1 MSKGAREASAR
12 DRIAAQRAA
21 ERKRAQRKRLM
32 IITAVGVVAVAAI
45 GLGSWFA
52 ASQDTAEKPLLAQ
65 APADV
70 NPDGT
75 VTLAKAGVTA
85 PVLDVYEDF
94 QCPAC
99 KALETS
105 SGSTIKN
112 LAAEGKAKVV
122 YHPLSIFSMEPTKSN
137 SIRAGAAARCITD
150 GAQWL
155 AFHDKLFQ
163 NQPSE
168 TVEGFALNDL
178 VAWGEEAGVTAPGF
192 PECVTSQKHAAA
204 QESQSAKVL
213 REANVTGTPLV
224 KLNGKALPNEVAFVP
239 GKLREAVLAAGG

>member
-21 ERKRAQRKRLM
+21 ERKRDRRKRLVT
-32 IITAVGVVAVAAI
+32 ISVVGVVAVAAI
-45 GLGSWFA
+45 GFGSWYA
-52 ASQDTAEKPLLAQ
+52 ATQDTAEQPALALP
-65 APADV
+65 PATV
-70 NPDGT
+70 NGDGT

-99 KALETS
+99 KALEDS

-122 YHPLSIFSMEPTKSN
+122 YHPLTIFRQEPTRSN
-137 SIRAGAAARCITD
+137 SLRAGAAARCIAD
-150 GAQWL
+150 GKHWM
-155 AFHDKLFQ
+155 AFHDKLFA

-178 VAWGEEAGVTAPGF
+178 VAWGEESGVTDSAF
-192 PECVTSQKHAAA
+192 PTCVTSQKHAQA
-204 QESQSAKVL
+204 QADQSVEVL
-213 REANVTGTPLV
+213 RKQNIGGTPEL
-224 KLNGKALPNEVAFVP
+224 KLDGVALPNETAFVP
-239 GKLREAVLAAGG
+239 AKLREAVTAAGK